1 MKNLLVLFISAFTVI
16 GLQFTAPN
24 LVSAATS
31 KDAVCEGIA
40 IGGGTTGTKCDPA
53 AATEVSERIKRA
65 IQIFQVIVGL
75 IAVFYLIYGGL
86 KFITAGGDP
95 GGVKSA
101 RNTIIYAAIGLI
113 IVLIAQFIVQFV
125 INRFD

>member
-1 MKNLLVLFISAFTVI
+1 MKNLLVLFVSAFTVL
-16 GLQFTAPN
+16 GLQFTTPN
-24 LVSAATS
+24 LAFAATS

-40 IGGGTTGTKCDPA
+40 IGGGTTGTQCDA
-53 AATEVSERIKRA
+53 GAATKVSDRIKRA
-65 IQIFQVIVGL
+65 IQIFQIIVGL

-95 GGVKSA
+95 GGIKSA

-113 IVLIAQFIVQFV
+113 IVLVAQFLVQFV